1 MKPLRPVL
9 HELANSLQAA
19 DCYLEVLRHELRNSD
34 NPADRA
40 YLEAIVR
47 QVRAA
52 KQGLH
57 RLRDR
62 IDRDDAEIVDRP
74 DDAGD
79 DMALLRP
86 RKGHGGS

>member
-1 MKPLRPVL
+1 MKPGRSVF

-19 DCYLEVLRHELRNSD
+19 DCYLEVLRHELRTSD
-34 NPADRA
+34 SPVDRA
-40 YLEAIVR
+40 HLEAIVR

-62 IDRDDAEIVDRP
+62 IDRDDAGIVDRP
-74 DDAGD
+74 EEAGD
-79 DMALLRP
+79 DTALPRP